1 MNDLVPLSSLAPGES
16 STIAHI
22 GGCSTLRR
30 RCVEMGIVR
39 GEPIA
44 VERVAPLG
52 DPVAYLVKGYRLSLR
67 RADAA
72 HILVQ
77 K

>member
-1 MNDLVPLSSLAPGES
+1 MDDLVPLSTLVPGES
-16 STIAHI
+16 STIAFV
-22 GGCSTLRR
+22 GGSGSLRR

-52 DPVAYLVKGYRLSLR
+52 DPIAYLIKGYLLSLR
-67 RADAA
+67 RADAEL
-72 HILVQ
+72 ILVR

>member
-1 MNDLVPLSSLAPGES
+1 MDDLVPLSTLIPGES
-16 STIAHI
+16 STVARV
-22 GGCSTLRR
+22 GGSGALRR

-39 GEPIA
+39 GEAIV
-44 VERVAPLG
+44 VEREAPLG

-72 HILVQ
+72 QILV
-77 K
+77 KK